1 MKSNGKNICA
11 ALKQV
16 RKQVADAN
24 GIHYT
29 PAPCRSD
36 GDCSGTCP
44 ACEAEVQYIESQLGR
59 LRLAGKAVKVAG
71 LALGLTMVAGCNS
84 SPGTPPSATDKS
96 ATANETSPTS
106 QPNPQP
112 HANALVSTTDEG
124 AKPHAKHHYVRGNNG
139 RVVKKGAAQADTT
152 AIYMA
157 DSSGFALP
165 EVSVTSTPA
174 KKIACYAGGIPYY
187 QRIARNRNHVY
198 LNPEISPRY
207 KKGDVAMRQFIENN
221 IRLTPTMSAACGQ
234 FLVKVACVV
243 ERNGRLSAM
252 RVIQSVDSL
261 YDAEAIRV
269 LKKMPRW
276 RPARMEG
283 KRVRSLVV
291 IGVPFVLK

>member
-1 MKSNGKNICA
+1 MKSNGKNICH
-11 ALKQV
+11 ALKTI
-16 RKQVADAN
+16 RKQVAEAN
-24 GIHYT
+24 GIDYT
-29 PAPCRSD
+29 PAPCHFD

-84 SPGTPPSATDKS
+84 PSGTPPSATDKS
-96 ATANETSPTS
+96 AAANETSPTS

-112 HANALVSTTDEG
+112 QANAPVLAADEG
-124 AKPHAKHHYVRGNNG
+124 AKPQASHHYVRRNSG
-139 RVVKKGAAQADTT
+139 RAVKKGAAQADTT

-157 DSSGFALP
+157 DSSGYALP
-165 EVSVTSTPA
+165 EVSVTSTPS
-174 KKIACYAGGIPYY
+174 KTIVCYAGGIPYV
-187 QRIARNRNHVY
+187 QRIVRNRNHVY
-198 LNPEISPRY
+198 LNPELSPRY
-207 KKGDVAMRQFIENN
+207 KKGDEAMRQFIADN
-221 IRLTPTMSAACGQ
+221 IRFTPTMSAACGQ
-234 FLVKVACVV
+234 FKVKVACVV

-252 RVIQSVDSL
+252 RVIQSADSL

-291 IGVPFVLK
+291 IDVPFVLK

>member
-1 MKSNGKNICA
+1 MKSNGKNICHT
-11 ALKQV
+11 LKTI
-16 RKQVADAN
+16 RKQVAEAN
-24 GIHYT
+24 GIDYT
-29 PAPCRSD
+29 PAPCHFD

-84 SPGTPPSATDKS
+84 SPGTPPSAADKPT
-96 ATANETSPTS
+96 AANETSPTS
-106 QPNPQP
+106 QLNPQP
-112 HANALVSTTDEG
+112 HANPLVSAADEG
-124 AKPHAKHHYVRGNNG
+124 AKPHARHYHVRGKRG

>member
-16 RKQVADAN
+16 RKQVAEAN

-29 PAPCRSD
+29 PAPCRFD
-36 GDCSGTCP
+36 GECSGTCP

-96 ATANETSPTS
+96 AAASETSPTS

-112 HANALVSTTDEG
+112 QANAPVSAADEG
-124 AKPHAKHHYVRGNNG
+124 AKPHAIRYHVRVNSG
-139 RVVKKGAAQADTT
+139 RVVKKSAAQADTT

-157 DSSGFALP
+157 DSSGYALP
-165 EVSVTSTPA
+165 EVSVTSTPS
-174 KKIACYAGGIPYY
+174 KTKVCYAGGIPYV
-187 QRIARNRNHVY
+187 QRIVRNRNHVY

-207 KKGDVAMRQFIENN
+207 KKGDVVMRQFIADN
-221 IRLTPTMSAACGQ
+221 IRITPTMSAACGQ
-234 FLVKVACVV
+234 ALVKVACVV

-252 RVIQSVDSL
+252 RVIQSADSL

-276 RPARMEG
+276 KPARMEG

-291 IGVPFVLK
+291 IDVRFVLK

>member
-1 MKSNGKNICA
+1 MKSNGKNICHT
-11 ALKQV
+11 LKTI

-29 PAPCRSD
+29 PAPCRFD

-84 SPGTPPSATDKS
+84 SPGTPPSAADKPT
-96 ATANETSPTS
+96 AANETSPTS
-106 QPNPQP
+106 QPCPQP
-112 HANALVSTTDEG
+112 HANAPISATDEG

>member
-1 MKSNGKNICA
+1 MKSNGKNICH
-11 ALKQV
+11 ALKTI
-16 RKQVADAN
+16 RKQVAEAN
-24 GIHYT
+24 GIDYT
-29 PAPCRSD
+29 PAPCHFH

-84 SPGTPPSATDKS
+84 SPGTPLSATDKS
-96 ATANETSPTS
+96 AAANETSPTS

-112 HANALVSTTDEG
+112 HANAPVSAADEG
-124 AKPHAKHHYVRGNNG
+124 AKPHAIRYHVRGNSG

-157 DSSGFALP
+157 DSSGYALP
-165 EVSVTSTPA
+165 EVSVTSTPS
-174 KKIACYAGGIPYY
+174 KKKVDYVGGISYY

-207 KKGDVAMRQFIENN
+207 KKGDEAMRQFIADH
-221 IRLTPTMSAACGQ
+221 IRITPHMSAACGQ
-234 FLVKVACVV
+234 ALVKVACVV

-252 RVIQSVDSL
+252 RVIQSEGSL

-276 RPARMEG
+276 KPARMEG

-291 IGVPFVLK
+291 IDVRFVLK

>member
-29 PAPCRSD
+29 PAPCRFD

-44 ACEAEVQYIESQLGR
+44 ACESEVQYIESQLGR

-71 LALGLTMVAGCNS
+71 LAFGLTMVAGCNS
-84 SPGTPPSATDKS
+84 SPGTPPSAADKS
-96 ATANETSPTS
+96 AAANETSPTS

-112 HANALVSTTDEG
+112 QANALVSAADEG
-124 AKPHAKHHYVRGNNG
+124 AKPHARHYHVRGKRG
-139 RVVKKGAAQADTT
+139 GAVKKGAAQADTT

-157 DSSGFALP
+157 DSSGYALP
-165 EVSVTSTPA
+165 EVSVTSTPS
-174 KKIACYAGGIPYY
+174 KKKVDYVGGISYY

-207 KKGDVAMRQFIENN
+207 KKGDEAMRQFIADH
-221 IRLTPTMSAACGQ
+221 IRITPRMSAACGRA
-234 FLVKVACVV
+234 LVKVACVV

-252 RVIQSVDSL
+252 RVIQSADSL
-261 YDAEAIRV
+261 YDAESIRV

-291 IGVPFVLK
+291 IDVPFVLK

>member
-29 PAPCRSD
+29 PAPCYFD

-84 SPGTPPSATDKS
+84 SPGTPPSAADKPT
-96 ATANETSPTS
+96 AANETSPTS
-106 QPNPQP
+106 QPCPQP
-112 HANALVSTTDEG
+112 HANAPISATDEG

-174 KKIACYAGGIPYY
+174 KKIACYAGGIPCV

>member
-1 MKSNGKNICA
+1 MKSNGKNICH
-11 ALKQV
+11 ALKTI
-16 RKQVADAN
+16 RKQVAEAN
-24 GIHYT
+24 GIDYT
-29 PAPCRSD
+29 PAPCHFD

-84 SPGTPPSATDKS
+84 SSGTPPSAADKPT
-96 ATANETSPTS
+96 AANETSPTS
-106 QPNPQP
+106 QPCPQP
-112 HANALVSTTDEG
+112 HANAPISATDEG

>member
-1 MKSNGKNICA
+1 MKSNGKNICHT
-11 ALKQV
+11 LKTI

-29 PAPCRSD
+29 PAPCHFD

-84 SPGTPPSATDKS
+84 SPGTPPSAADKPT
-96 ATANETSPTS
+96 AANETSPTS
-106 QPNPQP
+106 QPCPQP
-112 HANALVSTTDEG
+112 HANAPISATDEG

>member
-1 MKSNGKNICA
+1 MKSNGKNICHT
-11 ALKQV
+11 LKTI
-16 RKQVADAN
+16 RKQVAEAN
-24 GIHYT
+24 GIDYT
-29 PAPCRSD
+29 PAPCHFD

-96 ATANETSPTS
+96 AAANETSSTS

-112 HANALVSTTDEG
+112 QANTLVSAGDEG
-124 AKPHAKHHYVRGNNG
+124 AKPHARHYHVRGKRG
-139 RVVKKGAAQADTT
+139 RTVKKGAAQVDTT

-157 DSSGFALP
+157 DSSGYALP
-165 EVSVTSTPA
+165 EVSVTSTPS
-174 KKIACYAGGIPYY
+174 KTIVCYAGGIPCV
-187 QRIARNRNHVY
+187 QRIVRNRNHVY

-234 FLVKVACVV
+234 ALVRVACVV

-252 RVIQSVDSL
+252 RVIQSEGSL

-276 RPARMEG
+276 KPARMEG

-291 IGVPFVLK
+291 IDVRFVLK

>member
-1 MKSNGKNICA
+1 MKSNGKNICHT
-11 ALKQV
+11 LKTI
-16 RKQVADAN
+16 RKQVAEAN
-24 GIHYT
+24 GIDYT
-29 PAPCRSD
+29 PAPCHFD

-84 SPGTPPSATDKS
+84 SSGTPPSAADKPT
-96 ATANETSPTS
+96 AANETSPTS
-106 QPNPQP
+106 QPCPQP
-112 HANALVSTTDEG
+112 HANAPISATDEG

>member
-1 MKSNGKNICA
+1 MKSNGKNICHT
-11 ALKQV
+11 LKTI
-16 RKQVADAN
+16 RKQVAEAN
-24 GIHYT
+24 GIDYT
-29 PAPCRSD
+29 PAPCHFD

-84 SPGTPPSATDKS
+84 SPGTPPSAADKPT
-96 ATANETSPTS
+96 AANETSPTS
-106 QPNPQP
+106 QPCPQP
-112 HANALVSTTDEG
+112 HANAPISATDEG

>member
-1 MKSNGKNICA
+1 MKSNGKNICH
-11 ALKQV
+11 ALKTI
-16 RKQVADAN
+16 RKQVAEAN
-24 GIHYT
+24 GIDYT
-29 PAPCRSD
+29 PAPCHFD

-84 SPGTPPSATDKS
+84 SSGTPPSATDKS
-96 ATANETSPTS
+96 AAANETSPTNK
-106 QPNPQP
+106 PRPQP
-112 HANALVSTTDEG
+112 HANALVSAADEG
-124 AKPHAKHHYVRGNNG
+124 AKPHARHYHVRGNSG

-157 DSSGFALP
+157 DSSGYALP
-165 EVSVTSTPA
+165 EVSVTSTPS
-174 KKIACYAGGIPYY
+174 KKKVDYVGGISYY

-207 KKGDVAMRQFIENN
+207 KKGDEAMRQFIADH
-221 IRLTPTMSAACGQ
+221 IRITPHMSAACGQ
-234 FLVKVACVV
+234 ALVKVACVV

-252 RVIQSVDSL
+252 RVIQSEGSL

-291 IGVPFVLK
+291 IDVRFVLK

>member
-1 MKSNGKNICA
+1 MKSNGKNICHT
-11 ALKQV
+11 LKTI
-16 RKQVADAN
+16 RKQVAEAN
-24 GIHYT
+24 GIDYT
-29 PAPCRSD
+29 PAPCHFD

-84 SPGTPPSATDKS
+84 SPGMPPSATDKS
-96 ATANETSPTS
+96 AAANETSPTT

-112 HANALVSTTDEG
+112 QANALVSAADEG
-124 AKPHAKHHYVRGNNG
+124 AKPHARHYHVRGKRG
-139 RVVKKGAAQADTT
+139 GAVKKGAAQADTT

-157 DSSGFALP
+157 DSSGYALP
-165 EVSVTSTPA
+165 EVSVTSTPS
-174 KKIACYAGGIPYY
+174 KKKVDYVGGISYY

-207 KKGDVAMRQFIENN
+207 KKGDEVMRQFIADN
-221 IRLTPTMSAACGQ
+221 IRITPTMSAACGQ
-234 FLVKVACVV
+234 ALVKVACVV

-252 RVIQSVDSL
+252 RVIQSEGSL

-276 RPARMEG
+276 KPARMEG

-291 IGVPFVLK
+291 IDVRFVLK

>member
-1 MKSNGKNICA
+1 MKSNGKNICHT
-11 ALKQV
+11 LKTI
-16 RKQVADAN
+16 RKQVAEAN
-24 GIHYT
+24 GIDYT
-29 PAPCRSD
+29 PAPCHFD

-84 SPGTPPSATDKS
+84 SSGTPPSAADKPT
-96 ATANETSPTS
+96 AANETSPTS
-106 QPNPQP
+106 QPCPQP
-112 HANALVSTTDEG
+112 HANAPISATDEG

-174 KKIACYAGGIPYY
+174 KKIACYAGGIPSI

-207 KKGDVAMRQFIENN
+207 KKGDVAMRQFIENK